1 MVGWGGGRRSPGL
14 VALPCRASSNS
25 QFSKQSDLWDRLN
38 ACPLFVS
45 SVPKSD
51 ATSSLPLD
59 HPSRFV
65 WKYAPPPLPPIP
77 PLFAS
82 LANLQAALPRSQET
96 VSTSFGGPPPT
107 PAMSTRQRTL
117 QVLSDFTGY
126 ITTQTYSLSLPSV
139 RGTNGVTSSGNL
151 VEDELR
157 REIKVLKGLVLNRR
171 SFLPLGT
178 GGSGFSGA
186 SDPPRP

>member
-1 MVGWGGGRRSPGL
+1 
-14 VALPCRASSNS
+14 
-25 QFSKQSDLWDRLN
+25 
-38 ACPLFVS
+38 
-45 SVPKSD
+45 
-51 ATSSLPLD
+51 
-59 HPSRFV
+59 
-65 WKYAPPPLPPIP
+65 
-77 PLFAS
+77 
-82 LANLQAALPRSQET
+82 
-96 VSTSFGGPPPT
+96 
-107 PAMSTRQRTL
+107 MSTRQRTL